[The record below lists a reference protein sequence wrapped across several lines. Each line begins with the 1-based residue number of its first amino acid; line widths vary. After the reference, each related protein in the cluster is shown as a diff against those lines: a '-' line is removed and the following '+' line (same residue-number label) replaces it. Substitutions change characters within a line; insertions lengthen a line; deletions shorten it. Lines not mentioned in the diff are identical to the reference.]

1 MGFKL
6 GDCLLQERL
15 DEKGWTQAYFGRRM
29 NVSRQY
35 INKLISGENK
45 MSFEFALNAAHIL
58 GCRTT
63 DLYILEVVRDRS
75 E

>member
-1 MGFKL
+1 MRFQL
-6 GDCLLQERL
+6 GDCLLLERL
-15 DEKGWTQAYFGRRM
+15 KEKGWTQAYFAKRM
-29 NVSRQY
+29 DVSRQFVNR
-35 INKLISGENK
+35 IISGERK

-63 DLYILEVVRDRS
+63 DLYVLEVVRDRS

>member
-6 GDCLLQERL
+6 GDCLLSDRL
-15 DEKGWTQAYFGRRM
+15 DEHGWTQAYFAKRM
-29 NVSRQY
+29 NVSRQFVNR
-35 INKLISGENK
+35 IISGERK
-45 MSFEFALNAAHIL
+45 MSFEFAINAAHIL

-63 DLYILEVVRDRS
+63 DLYVLEVVNDRS